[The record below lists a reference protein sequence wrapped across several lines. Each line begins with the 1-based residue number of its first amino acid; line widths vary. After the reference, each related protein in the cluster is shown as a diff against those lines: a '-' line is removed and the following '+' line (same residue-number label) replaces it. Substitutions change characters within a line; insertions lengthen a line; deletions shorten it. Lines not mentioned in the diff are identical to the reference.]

1 MSIKKLL
8 LILVAFAGMVLVWFM
23 TRSYLSNAQQ
33 QAQQAQVLTAKTPA
47 AQILVAKTDLHVGS
61 TITAENLVWQAW
73 PKSGVNKAYY
83 SKPNAKIKDLVGT
96 IVRTPMNEGDP
107 ITKSALVKKGASGVL
122 AATLTPGMRA
132 FTVPVTATSGVAG
145 FIVPGDRVDVILTH
159 AVEVTRRE
167 KYQVAE
173 TIFQNVR
180 VLATDQKNQQNDKVK
195 VAKTATLEVTQ
206 SMAEKLAIVA
216 NVGKLSLALR
226 SLERGNDGL
235 LADPNTPPI
244 MVTTSQSHGNDVSK
258 YLPRINGK
266 KNSIRVARGS
276 VATVVVP
283 SNGTGDTQ
291 PDNLP
296 SDGDDK

>member
-1 MSIKKLL
+1 M
-8 LILVAFAGMVLVWFM
+8 ALVWFM

-33 QAQQAQVLTAKTPA
+33 QAQQTQVLTAETPA
-47 AQILVAKTDLHVGS
+47 AQILVAKKDLHVGS
-61 TITAENLVWQAW
+61 LVTADSLIWQAW

-83 SKPNAKIKDLVGT
+83 SKQTAKIKDLVGN
-96 IVRTPMNEGDP
+96 IVRTPLNEGDP

-132 FTVPVTATSGVAG
+132 FTVPVSATSGVAG

-159 AVEVTRRE
+159 EVEVNRRE
-167 KYQVAE
+167 KYQLAE

-206 SMAEKLAIVA
+206 SMAEKLAIVE

-235 LADPNTPPI
+235 LSDPNTPPVMI
-244 MVTTSQSHGNDVSK
+244 TTSQSHGNDVSK

-266 KNSIRVARGS
+266 KNGIRVARGGI
-276 VATVVVP
+276 ATIVIP
-283 SNGTGDTQ
+283 ATGTADVQT
-291 PDNLP
+291 DSLP